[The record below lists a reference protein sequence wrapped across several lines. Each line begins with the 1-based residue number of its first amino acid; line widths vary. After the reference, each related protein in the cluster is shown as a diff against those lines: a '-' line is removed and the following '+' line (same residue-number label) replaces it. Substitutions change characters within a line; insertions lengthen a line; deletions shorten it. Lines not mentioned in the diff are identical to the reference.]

1 MSDTTV
7 VLPKQVE
14 AFVNAFQ
21 SIGGGDLSMQAGE
34 KLSEAI
40 KATMVQG
47 KKSSVTITLGIGR
60 TNDEMITIDGA
71 VKATLPTPKIT
82 GAFFVDCQNYLPS
95 RNRPNQ
101 TVLDFDKKGN

>member
-1 MSDTTV
+1 MSGKTV

-21 SIGGGDLSMQAGE
+21 SIGGGDLSTQAGE
-34 KLSEAI
+34 KLSKAI
-40 KATMVQG
+40 KATMIEG
-47 KKSSVTITLGIGR
+47 KKSTVTITLGIAR
-60 TNDEMITIDGA
+60 TNEEMITIEGA

-95 RNRPNQ
+95 RNRPDQ
-101 TVLDFDKKGN
+101 QVIDFDKKGA